1 MAEAAEQKEE
11 GKWYRVCLNTIVRKD
26 MELDSERL
34 RILPMG
40 SRVHVVEKSAEN
52 PRRVKI
58 SSPIEGWCSM
68 SSSNGDT
75 ILAQIDQKD
84 DAAVGGVASTPKSI
98 SSKLDHFRKQNDE
111 RKKMIANPKLNL
123 SNKNVEDIQN
133 RIAYDGERLNE
144 VETRIEEHGDMKYKV
159 KKKYGMNETVRYRL
173 VGENVAGHVGVIRWS
188 GKNEGL
194 EKIKDDVVYLVEVAY
209 NAGDCDGT
217 ITWKTGE
224 KQRVVEL
231 ESSKSGAV
239 IGETQIAGTINSLSL
254 LEKLEELITEVGALR
269 KLKQDVETHN
279 KMINDEKSPY
289 SKEQK
294 VDLTIEL
301 PKLYAK

>member
-1 MAEAAEQKEE
+1 MAEAAAEQKEE
-11 GKWYRVCLNTIVRKD
+11 GNWYRVCLNTIVRKD

-52 PRRVKI
+52 QRRVKI

-75 ILAQIDQKD
+75 ILAAIDQKD

-111 RKKMIANPKLNL
+111 RKKMIQNPKLNL
-123 SNKNVEDIQN
+123 STKNVEDIQN

-144 VETRIEEHGDMKYKV
+144 VETRIEEHGDMKFSV

-173 VGENVAGHVGVIRWS
+173 VGEKTAGHVGVIRWS
-188 GKNEGL
+188 GPNQGL
-194 EKIKDDVVYLVEVAY
+194 DKTDDDVVYLVEVAY

-217 ITWKTGE
+217 IPWNKKTPE
-224 KQRVVEL
+224 RVVEL

-239 IGETQIAGTINSLSL
+239 IGESQIAGTINSLSL
-254 LEKLEELITEVGALR
+254 LEKLEELITEVSALR

-279 KMINDEKSPY
+279 EKISKDDKY
-289 SKEQK
+289 NKEQK
-294 VDLTIEL
+294 DELTIEL